1 MAIIQNWNC
10 NDYYP
15 KPEIAAFSV
24 FIAYVVDIGVNAS
37 ESLLIDGDYLIAI
50 VLINT
55 LGADHVYAVYIGTN
69 APKVAKTF
77 VYVSDNCMAVRIVT
91 FIGFDFYC

>member
-1 MAIIQNWNC
+1 MQVNL
-10 NDYYP
+10 YYR
-15 KPEIAAFSV
+15 V
-24 FIAYVVDIGVNAS
+24 
-37 ESLLIDGDYLIAI
+37 IDGDYLIAI

-91 FIGFDFYC
+91 FICFDFYC